1 MNTTGRY
8 VPWASWDEWLHTYR
22 CLYPHSGEDGS
33 EGASRRASK
42 RRIVQALDTI
52 DAWRLRGRVP
62 MAVEATGTLKR
73 LELLDD
79 AEDEGEKDTDTDK
92 GKDTNKNKNKN
103 ADVQSLRLQYSLAIV
118 RFVNG
123 VADAGQKGR
132 VAASVASLAHQAG
145 LSRLLVD
152 IRHEST
158 HNELPTLRVLRLGAR
173 QALEWLRHRYWEAQR
188 VGVASG
194 RSKVMRV
201 VGAYVGSLMMAEE
214 HAWKSESEKKD
225 GGAGRDA
232 GSGGIGGSGGG
243 GGGPRGKRKKR
254 DDRGGRDGRDG
265 DEEDVENV
273 EDAYMPRKEKKRRH
287 ALLNELRGLV
297 PVGGEDVLA
306 RGVLQTAVEYSGP
319 EKAKISVCGRVIEQL
334 CEVWPDLA
342 AAVVVAWLDDA
353 FARCN
358 RSSSMGS
365 MATMATMATIGD
377 GDGGQGHRSA
387 QGICWYLG
395 ARSILSD
402 ASIVSAVESCIRRHC
417 EALYDTHSNAYVEIK
432 ADASLQAAVTSL
444 RDTLEDAMSSASSAA
459 STAVVQTFIAAFL
472 PATRLPVSRE
482 ELEDMR
488 GFVDTWLGTS
498 TTKSTAG
505 SSNGSMKPAKP
516 NTSGWSLVE
525 EAEWRPCAIGL
536 LPSDHLVNG
545 ALPHMPC
552 FPSRGGDGFG
562 SDNATDDLTIDALE
576 AGADEPSAATGLG
589 TETGCAG
596 GPSDDD
602 ENDGEGEADD
612 DADLLRPPPD
622 FLL

>member
-1 MNTTGRY
+1 MNTGRY

-79 AEDEGEKDTDTDK
+79 AEEEGEKDTDTDK
-92 GKDTNKNKNKN
+92 GKDTNKNKN

-188 VGVASG
+188 VGVARG
-194 RSKVMRV
+194 RSKVTRV

-214 HAWKSESEKKD
+214 HAWKSEGEKKD
-225 GGAGRDA
+225 GGAGRDT
-232 GSGGIGGSGGG
+232 GSGGIGGS

-254 DDRGGRDGRDG
+254 DGRDG
-265 DEEDVENV
+265 DEEDAEN
-273 EDAYMPRKEKKRRH
+273 AYMPRKEKKRRH

-297 PVGGEDVLA
+297 PVGGEAVLA
-306 RGVLQTAVEYSGP
+306 RGVLQSAVEYSGP
-319 EKAKISVCGRVIEQL
+319 EKAKVSVCGRVIEQL

-342 AAVVVAWLDDA
+342 ASVVVAWLDDA

-358 RSSSMGS
+358 RSSSM
-365 MATMATMATIGD
+365 ATMATLETVGD
-377 GDGGQGHRSA
+377 GGGGQGHRPA
-387 QGICWYLG
+387 QGVCWYLG

-417 EALYDTHSNAYVEIK
+417 EALYDTHSNAYVEVK
-432 ADASLQAAVTSL
+432 ADAALQAAVTSL
-444 RDTLEDAMSSASSAA
+444 RDTLEDAMSSASSAV
-459 STAVVQTFIAAFL
+459 STAGVQTFIAAFL
-472 PATRLPVSRE
+472 PATRLPVSSE
-482 ELEDMR
+482 GLEDMR

-498 TTKSTAG
+498 TKRAAG
-505 SSNGSMKPAKP
+505 SSNGTMKPAKP

-525 EAEWRPCAIGL
+525 EAEWRPCAIGM

-552 FPSRGGDGFG
+552 FPSRGSDGFG
-562 SDNATDDLTIDALE
+562 SDDATDDLTIDALE
-576 AGADEPSAATGLG
+576 AGADEPSAATVPGLG
-589 TETGCAG
+589 TETSGAG

-602 ENDGEGEADD
+602 EDDGEGDG
-612 DADLLRPPPD
+612 LLPPPD
-622 FLL
+622 FLVSL